1 MHIAHLSLAEGAL
14 LAPMAGITD
23 APFRLLCHEQGAA
36 LTYTEMIS
44 GKGYL
49 CAPPGQRAIAELL
62 LTDPNAGLTA
72 LQFFGKEPDEVA
84 EAARRILEQHDF
96 CLVDLNMGCPAHKI
110 VGGGAGS
117 AMMRTPDVAER
128 VLRAVVAAVP
138 VPVTVKMRLGFDE
151 QSRNAPDFARRMADA
166 GASAVTVH
174 GRTRVQQYAGK
185 ADWDAIAEVKRAVS
199 VPVIGNGDVFSAED
213 ALAMRAH
220 TGCDAV
226 MIGRGALGNP
236 WIFDDIR
243 RAQAGEKPRAHDLAA
258 RMALAERHLAMMVAW
273 KGEPYAVPEM
283 RKHIAWY
290 MKGLHGAAQL
300 RGRVNTAKTQREMLD
315 CLHAF
320 QAVGEKEQGGAIG

>member
-1 MHIAHLSLAEGAL
+1 MHIANLSLADGAL

-49 CAPPGQRAIAELL
+49 CAPPGQRAIADLL
-62 LTDPNAGLTA
+62 ANAPDAGLTA
-72 LQFFGKEPDEVA
+72 LQLFGKEPDEVA
-84 EAARRILEQHDF
+84 EAARRILAQHDF

-117 AMMRTPDVAER
+117 AMMRTPEIAER
-128 VLRAVVAAVP
+128 VLRAVVAAVD
-138 VPVTVKMRLGFDE
+138 VPVTVKMRLGWDDA
-151 QSRNAPDFARRMADA
+151 SRNAPDFARRMADA
-166 GASAVTVH
+166 GAAAVTVH
-174 GRTRVQQYAGK
+174 GRTRAQQYAGK
-185 ADWDAIAEVKRAVS
+185 ADWDAIAEVKRALT

-236 WIFDDIR
+236 WIFGDILR
-243 RAQAGEKPRAHDLAA
+243 VEAGLAPRTHDAAERA
-258 RMALAERHLAMMVAW
+258 ALAERHLAMMVAW
-273 KGEPYAVPEM
+273 KPEPYAVPEM

-300 RGRVNTAKTQREMLD
+300 RGRVNTAKTQLEMLD

-320 QAVGEKEQGGAIG
+320 QALGEKERGG